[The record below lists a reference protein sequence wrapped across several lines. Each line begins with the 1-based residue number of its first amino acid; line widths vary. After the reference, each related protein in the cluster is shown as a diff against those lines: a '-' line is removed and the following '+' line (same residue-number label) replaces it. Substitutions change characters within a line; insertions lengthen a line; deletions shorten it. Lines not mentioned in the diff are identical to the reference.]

1 MKRHRDG
8 SWSDK
13 PVAAIKSHMTVPWL
27 LARRAAK
34 APNSVCVERRTEIGA
49 SWVKITAAEFES
61 DVVQAARGLIGL
73 GLKPGEAVSILGAT
87 SYEWS
92 LLDMA
97 ALYAGLTVVPIYE
110 SSSAEQIRWI
120 VSDADVRLVLTDSAA
135 HAAAVESVK
144 TPGLMPT
151 VVYDSDGLQKLYAA
165 GSRID
170 EARVLEVVSVR
181 RVEGR

>member
-27 LARRAAK
+27 LARRVAK

-73 GLKPGEAVSILGAT
+73 GLKPGEAVSIFGAT

-110 SSSAEQIRWI
+110 SSSAEQIR
-120 VSDADVRLVLTDSAA
+120 
-135 HAAAVESVK
+135 
-144 TPGLMPT
+144 
-151 VVYDSDGLQKLYAA
+151 
-165 GSRID
+165 
-170 EARVLEVVSVR
+170 
-181 RVEGR
+181 